1 MSRPDPDSAAARP
14 GQIARLHTTRPAS
27 VIPCQYKALISASRL
42 PVPPSGSAAARR
54 FGVYKHARDLYSSS
68 HFKTA
73 APPRHGPLGQ
83 IAGPGPPEFP
93 MGCVSGPFRRLGS
106 GLWPPPGRSRRI
118 AWQGHGVGNKLNK
131 ERVQGRAA
139 FLRDRGGRLAPIAVG
154 TALSNRV
161 GGPGPVAGGCGR
173 VGRAGP
179 TSDFCVERVSFQ

>member
-1 MSRPDPDSAAARP
+1 MSTYGAYERHSVA
-14 GQIARLHTTRPAS
+14 TWPA
-27 VIPCQYKALISASRL
+27 
-42 PVPPSGSAAARR
+42 PPSVGAAARR
-54 FGVYKHARDLYSSS
+54 LGVYKQTLNLFSLS
-68 HFKTA
+68 HFNTA

-83 IAGPGPPEFP
+83 IAGRGPPAFP
-93 MGCVSGPFRRLGS
+93 KGCVFSPFRRLGP

-118 AWQGHGVGNKLNK
+118 AWQGQGVGNK

-154 TALSNRV
+154 TALSTRF

-179 TSDFCVERVSFQ
+179 ASDFCVERVTFS